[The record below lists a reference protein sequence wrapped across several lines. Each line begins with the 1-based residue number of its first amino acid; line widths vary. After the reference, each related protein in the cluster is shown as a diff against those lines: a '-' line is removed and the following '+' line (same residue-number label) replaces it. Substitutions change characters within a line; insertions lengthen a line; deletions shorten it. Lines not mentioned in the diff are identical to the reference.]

1 MSKSNAARFDKVVPN
16 QSPKLTSIVSDA
28 LRRKIVSG
36 ELAEGDNLPPE
47 PDLVAQFGVSRPTL
61 REALRILESES
72 LIRTRRGSRAGAE
85 VCAPKV
91 ETSARYMGFVLQHE
105 GVTVDDVLQAR
116 MILEPPLAGLAA
128 AHCDEATIIE
138 LRRALEAEEAALSS
152 RASYAEASI
161 HFHEVVVN
169 LAGIKTLSLTVRQY
183 NWVLGRLMEEVRSH
197 DSGVTTG
204 DPKSHS
210 AHARFVDLVA
220 AGKAQEAESYW
231 RAHVEHVGQRLLEGR
246 SGSKVVDLFT

>member
-1 MSKSNAARFDKVVPN
+1 MSASDPTRFAKVVPD

-72 LIRTRRGSRAGAE
+72 LIRTRRGSRSGAE

-105 GVTVDDVLQAR
+105 GVTVDDVLHAR
-116 MILEPPLAGLAA
+116 MILEPPLAGLTA
-128 AHCDEATIIE
+128 AHRDDTTLRE
-138 LRRALEAEEAALSS
+138 LRQALVAEEEALAD

-161 HFHEVVVN
+161 HFHEVVVS
-169 LAGIKTLSLTVRQY
+169 LAGVRTLSLTVRQY
-183 NWVLGRLMEEVRSH
+183 NWVLERLMEDVRAHNSE
-197 DSGVTTG
+197 VTTG

-220 AGKAQEAESYW
+220 EGNAADAEGFW
-231 RAHVEHVGQRLLEGR
+231 RAHVELIGRRLLEGR

>member
-1 MSKSNAARFDKVVPN
+1 MSTTDSARFEKVVPD

-36 ELAEGDNLPPE
+36 ELVEGDNLPPE
-47 PDLVAQFGVSRPTL
+47 LDLVAQFGVSRPTL

-105 GVTVDDVLQAR
+105 GITVDDVLQAR
-116 MILEPPLAGLAA
+116 MILEPPLAGLTAA
-128 AHCDEATIIE
+128 RNDPETLSE
-138 LRRALEAEEAALSS
+138 LRRALAAEESTLPD

-161 HFHEVVVN
+161 RFHEVVVD
-169 LAGIKTLSLTVRQY
+169 LAGIRTLSLTVRQY
-183 NWVLGRLMEEVRSH
+183 NWVLGRLMQEVRTHS
-197 DSGVTTG
+197 SEVTTG

-210 AHARFVDLVA
+210 AHAHFVELVSE
-220 AGKAQEAESYW
+220 GKPDEAEEYW
-231 RAHVEHVGQRLLEGR
+231 RAHVELIGRRLLEGR
-246 SGSKVVDLFT
+246 SGSKVVDLFA

>member
-1 MSKSNAARFDKVVPN
+1 MSKSDAARFVKVIPD
-16 QSPKLTSIVSDA
+16 QSPKLTSIVSDT

-72 LIRTRRGSRAGAE
+72 LIRTRRGSRSGAE

-91 ETSARYMGFVLQHE
+91 DTSARYMGFVLQHE

-116 MILEPPLAGLAA
+116 MILEPPLAGLTAA
-128 AHCDEATIIE
+128 RRDDVTIYE
-138 LRRALEAEEAALSS
+138 LRRALEAEEAALPD
-152 RASYAEASI
+152 RAAYAEASI

-169 LAGIKTLSLTVRQY
+169 LAGIRTLSLTVRQY
-183 NWVLGRLMEEVRSH
+183 NWVLGRLMQEVRAH
-197 DSGVTTG
+197 DSVTTG

-210 AHARFVDLVA
+210 AHARFVDLVSE
-220 AGKAQEAESYW
+220 GKSREAEAFW
-231 RAHVEHVGQRLLEGR
+231 RAHVEHIGKRLLEGR

>member
-1 MSKSNAARFDKVVPN
+1 VTTDTTHFDKVAPD

-47 PDLVAQFGVSRPTL
+47 LELVAQFGVSRPTL

-72 LIRTRRGSRAGAE
+72 LIRTRRGSRSGAE
-85 VCAPKV
+85 VCAPNV

-105 GVTVDDVLQAR
+105 AITVDDVLQAR
-116 MILEPPLAGLAA
+116 MILEPPLAGLTAA
-128 AHCDEATIIE
+128 RNDSATILA
-138 LRRALEAEEAALSS
+138 LRRALEAEAQALPD

-161 HFHEVVVN
+161 RFHEVVVD
-169 LAGIKTLSLTVRQY
+169 LAGIRTLSLTVRQY
-183 NWVLGRLMEEVRSH
+183 NWVLGRLMQEVRTH
-197 DSGVTTG
+197 DTEVTTG

-210 AHARFVDLVA
+210 AHTRFVELVA
-220 AGKAQEAESYW
+220 EGNPREAESFW
-231 RAHVEHVGQRLLEGR
+231 HAHVEAIGQRLLKGR
-246 SGSKVVDLFT
+246 SGSKVVDLFS

>member
-1 MSKSNAARFDKVVPN
+1 MSKTDAARFDKVIPD

-116 MILEPPLAGLAA
+116 MILEPPLAGLTAA
-128 AHCDEATIIE
+128 RHDDATIFE
-138 LRRALEAEEAALSS
+138 LRRALEAEEAALSD

-169 LAGIKTLSLTVRQY
+169 LAGIRTLSLTVRQY

-210 AHARFVDLVA
+210 AHARFVDLVTE
-220 AGKAQEAESYW
+220 GKPQEAESYW
-231 RAHVEHVGQRLLEGR
+231 RAHVEHIGQRLLEGR